1 MAEIEKNKY
10 GIGEGDEHDNTQLS
24 FFSFKDV
31 LTATDNFSE
40 SNKLGEGGFGPVYK
54 GKLSGDQEVAMKRL
68 SKKSGQG
75 LEEFMNELKLIAKLQ
90 HTYLVRLLGCCVERE
105 EKILIYEYMPNR
117 SLDKFLF
124 GSSDKAKLD
133 WGQRVKIA
141 EGVAQGLLYIHK
153 YSRLKIIHRDM
164 KASNVLLDAA
174 MNPKISDFG
183 MARIFGIDQ
192 DEANTNHIVGTYGYM
207 SPEYA
212 FYGQFSE
219 KSDVFSFGVLLL
231 EIVSGKRNKDFYH
244 NEIPYSLLCWVWEIW
259 KEGKPEEL
267 IDPIVKNSTCCNLTE
282 AVKLIHVGL
291 LCVQEAPIDRPTM
304 SSVTQMLSSN
314 DSQSFPTPGEPSF
327 TTRRAAA
334 AENSDQVPGGVFE
347 LGFFSPANSSN
358 SYVGIWY
365 HNISPRTV
373 VWVAN
378 RNHPIPVTNL
388 SSSELVVFNG
398 SLTISVPYELIWVAD
413 GTTPLSTL
421 SLTME
426 AVLQDDGN
434 LVILDSNSSIDSS
447 QLAWQSF
454 DYPTDTFL
462 PGQINTYSLISWNND
477 SDPSQGAYSLQ
488 LETDSYVNF
497 YITFY
502 NNVSRMYTIPR
513 VKFRRS
519 ARSSDVY
526 YDFNNSRGGRT
537 HIVMNSKGTVQALSW
552 DEGSKGWYLNW
563 QEPRDLC
570 QIFGYCGPF
579 GSCNNE
585 STPLCSC
592 PTGFVPKSEK
602 EWSLGDFSKGCLRK
616 SRLGCN
622 NDDMFIP
629 GYVLPNGV
637 ELSFGAIGSGQQCE
651 LFCSVNCNCT
661 AYSYQRNGCFI
672 WYGDLYNLCT
682 LRKDGYNQSV
692 YIKIAGSEKPNN
704 VAYEQKNPIYGRSS
718 RKRVVIGAIIGSVVI
733 GIMVSL
739 MGLFLI
745 LRRNSRWEKAAN
757 MAGYDQN
764 NTQLSFFSFKAVLA
778 ATDNFS
784 ESNKL
789 GEGGF
794 GPVYKVTSLTQS
806 LVSKFAFFLSLAY

>member
-1 MAEIEKNKY
+1 MELRVHFFTLFLLYIHSGLCLAGDRITPGQPLLSNQTLVSAAGVFELGFFSPGNSKNSYLGIWYHNVSPATVVWVLNRNTPIADSSSSELSITNGTLFLFRASGVSIWAADFAAPSSPAEAVLQDDGNFVLIDSNSSSVAILWESFDYPTDTLLPGQKLGRNKINNEFTSLISWNSESDPAYGAYSLQLDPKGTIQYVTLYNNNSTMYSIPGRELMNNDSYTENDRELYFSFSGDGVSRIVINSKGMVQGLSWVEGSKIWSLKWQEPRDQCQVFSYCGPFGSCDISTSPMCSCPTGFAPKSEEWRLGDFSEGCLRKSRLGCKNSEGNDNNGDMFVPGFGLPDKGGQLSVGGLRYSVGSAQQCESVCSYSCNCTAYSYQANGCSIWSGELFNLRALRKDQYNQSVYIRIAASVKPDDVRSSRNRVVIGAIVGSVVISILVIILSLFLIFRRNRRREEAVKMAEIEKNKY

-68 SKKSGQG
+68 SKKSGQ
-75 LEEFMNELKLIAKLQ
+75 
-90 HTYLVRLLGCCVERE
+90 
-105 EKILIYEYMPNR
+105 
-117 SLDKFLF
+117 

-334 AENSDQVPGGVFE
+334 AENSDQVPV
-347 LGFFSPANSSN
+347 NCSN
-358 SYVGIWY
+358 
-365 HNISPRTV
+365 NQ
-373 VWVAN
+373 
-378 RNHPIPVTNL
+378 VTM
-388 SSSELVVFNG
+388 
-398 SLTISVPYELIWVAD
+398 SL
-413 GTTPLSTL
+413 
-421 SLTME
+421 
-426 AVLQDDGN
+426 
-434 LVILDSNSSIDSS
+434 
-447 QLAWQSF
+447 
-454 DYPTDTFL
+454 
-462 PGQINTYSLISWNND
+462 
-477 SDPSQGAYSLQ
+477 
-488 LETDSYVNF
+488 
-497 YITFY
+497 
-502 NNVSRMYTIPR
+502 
-513 VKFRRS
+513 
-519 ARSSDVY
+519 
-526 YDFNNSRGGRT
+526 
-537 HIVMNSKGTVQALSW
+537 
-552 DEGSKGWYLNW
+552 
-563 QEPRDLC
+563 
-570 QIFGYCGPF
+570 
-579 GSCNNE
+579 
-585 STPLCSC
+585 
-592 PTGFVPKSEK
+592 PTG
-602 EWSLGDFSKGCLRK
+602 R
-616 SRLGCN
+616 
-622 NDDMFIP
+622 
-629 GYVLPNGV
+629 
-637 ELSFGAIGSGQQCE
+637 
-651 LFCSVNCNCT
+651 
-661 AYSYQRNGCFI
+661 
-672 WYGDLYNLCT
+672 
-682 LRKDGYNQSV
+682 
-692 YIKIAGSEKPNN
+692 
-704 VAYEQKNPIYGRSS
+704 
-718 RKRVVIGAIIGSVVI
+718 
-733 GIMVSL
+733 
-739 MGLFLI
+739 
-745 LRRNSRWEKAAN
+745 
-757 MAGYDQN
+757 
-764 NTQLSFFSFKAVLA
+764 
-778 ATDNFS
+778 
-784 ESNKL
+784 
-789 GEGGF
+789 
-794 GPVYKVTSLTQS
+794 
-806 LVSKFAFFLSLAY
+806 

>member
-1 MAEIEKNKY
+1 MELRVHFFTLFLLYIHSGLCLAGDRITPGQPLLSNQTLVSAAGVFELGFFSPGNSKNSYLGIWYHNVSPATVVWVLNRNTPIADSSSSELSITNGTLFLFRASGVSIWAADFAAPSSPAEAVLQDDGNFVLIDSNSSSVAILWESFDYPTDTLLPGQKLEFTSLISWNSESDPAYGAYSLQLDPKGTIQYVTLYNNNSTMYSIPGRELMNNDSYTENGDGVSRIVINSKGMVQGLSWVEGSKIWSLKWQEPRDQCQVFSYCGPFGSCDISTSPMCSCPTGFAPKSEEWRLGDFSEGCLRKSRLGCKNSEGNDNNGDMFVPGFGLPDKGGQLSVGGLRYSVGSAQQCESVCSYSCNCTAYSYQANGCSIWSGELFNLRALRKDQYNQSVYIRIAASVKPDDVRSSRNRVVIGAIVGSVVISILVIILSLFLIFRRNRRREEAVKMAEIEKNKY

-334 AENSDQVPGGVFE
+334 AENSDQVPV
-347 LGFFSPANSSN
+347 NCSN
-358 SYVGIWY
+358 
-365 HNISPRTV
+365 NQ
-373 VWVAN
+373 
-378 RNHPIPVTNL
+378 VTM
-388 SSSELVVFNG
+388 
-398 SLTISVPYELIWVAD
+398 SL
-413 GTTPLSTL
+413 
-421 SLTME
+421 
-426 AVLQDDGN
+426 
-434 LVILDSNSSIDSS
+434 
-447 QLAWQSF
+447 
-454 DYPTDTFL
+454 
-462 PGQINTYSLISWNND
+462 
-477 SDPSQGAYSLQ
+477 
-488 LETDSYVNF
+488 
-497 YITFY
+497 
-502 NNVSRMYTIPR
+502 
-513 VKFRRS
+513 
-519 ARSSDVY
+519 
-526 YDFNNSRGGRT
+526 
-537 HIVMNSKGTVQALSW
+537 
-552 DEGSKGWYLNW
+552 
-563 QEPRDLC
+563 
-570 QIFGYCGPF
+570 
-579 GSCNNE
+579 
-585 STPLCSC
+585 
-592 PTGFVPKSEK
+592 PTG
-602 EWSLGDFSKGCLRK
+602 R
-616 SRLGCN
+616 
-622 NDDMFIP
+622 
-629 GYVLPNGV
+629 
-637 ELSFGAIGSGQQCE
+637 
-651 LFCSVNCNCT
+651 
-661 AYSYQRNGCFI
+661 
-672 WYGDLYNLCT
+672 
-682 LRKDGYNQSV
+682 
-692 YIKIAGSEKPNN
+692 
-704 VAYEQKNPIYGRSS
+704 
-718 RKRVVIGAIIGSVVI
+718 
-733 GIMVSL
+733 
-739 MGLFLI
+739 
-745 LRRNSRWEKAAN
+745 
-757 MAGYDQN
+757 
-764 NTQLSFFSFKAVLA
+764 
-778 ATDNFS
+778 
-784 ESNKL
+784 
-789 GEGGF
+789 
-794 GPVYKVTSLTQS
+794 
-806 LVSKFAFFLSLAY
+806 